1 MKDVRLKKSHSAC
14 FQLYDFLEKQNCKD
28 REQISNLQRLWRR
41 EGLTTKW
48 KKVTLL
54 SHVQFFATLWTDC
67 NPPGSSVHGIFQA
80 RILKWV
86 AFSSSRGS
94 SNPGIKLRSSTW
106 QADSLLSEPPGNPLT
121 IKGMRKFWVVM
132 KFFHISITGVVAKCS
147 SLSKCVGLYSKNSFT
162 NYASV
167 NMTEEKQR
175 EVKGEDRIMW
185 HSVTHDIR
193 GLSCNLEWMLSNSG
207 SVQLDM
213 CFLKKLSFMILF
225 ASEESW
231 ENF

>member
-1 MKDVRLKKSHSAC
+1 M
-14 FQLYDFLEKQNCKD
+14 
-28 REQISNLQRLWRR
+28 SNSLQPCGQTVTHQAPLSTGFSRQEYWS
-41 EGLTTKW
+41 GLP
-48 KKVTLL
+48 
-54 SHVQFFATLWTDC
+54 F
-67 NPPGSSVHGIFQA
+67 PPLGD
-80 RILKWV
+80 LP
-86 AFSSSRGS
+86 
-94 SNPGIKLRSSTW
+94 NPGIKLRSSTW

-121 IKGMRKFWVVM
+121 IKGMREFWVVM
-132 KFFHISITGVVAKCS
+132 KFFHISIMGVVAKCS
-147 SLSKCVGLYSKNSFT
+147 SLSKCLGLYSKNSFT

-185 HSVTHDIR
+185 HSVTHEIW

-213 CFLKKLSFMILF
+213 CFLKKLSFMILS